1 MDDQKRKDIDVSEYR
16 VMANRAPISVTMDH
30 ILDMMYSSF
39 AFQVVQRY
47 VLPLARISLYK
58 KYEKKKVKL
67 GLQKHA
73 FLTFDESI
81 NEAFLHNEFASWV
94 LLQNKVRT
102 NKNPFLPTKIVDEIF
117 LQEPLKFY
125 FQHRSDVI
133 QKQIPETEAVAMAKK
148 VIAQLSLKKLF
159 PALNKHHTP
168 PLMRKEAPK
177 EFKAHV
183 KESAEVLNVETLDG
197 KTKEEKATL
206 VKIGQ
211 KVHSLDDFS
220 IDELTVG
227 YRLEDTDDLVFLRL
241 QYPLLDEEYKRLK
254 DRFIPKGRLS
264 IEEASFLLLTL
275 YSGFNLLYK
284 TPFARGVLDI
294 KDPKLKRLHE
304 TATSLLGTPFTV
316 PSGKTY
322 FSLFPEVEKH
332 FGSIGSFFEAQPI
345 TGVYSLIPVPSFAF
359 MSYSLDRVEAWL
371 NDAKK
376 NGHDLT
382 IMFWY
387 PRLHP
392 TLYVDVE
399 LEFNKNSNR
408 EQDMIYDLVNKDLL
422 PRLEAVKHK
431 KEVINYAHGKRL
443 DSNAKNYVF
452 KVFVFST

>member
-1 MDDQKRKDIDVSEYR
+1 MERKDISVSEYR
-16 VMANRAPISVTMDH
+16 VMANTSTISVTMDH
-30 ILDMMYSSF
+30 ILDTMYSSF

-58 KYEKKKVKL
+58 KYAKKKVEL

-81 NEAFLHNEFASWV
+81 NESFLHNEFASWV
-94 LLQNKVRT
+94 LLQRKVRT
-102 NKNPFLPTKIVDEIF
+102 NDNFFLPNKIVDEIF

-133 QKQIPETEAVAMAKK
+133 QKMMPEKEAVSLAKK
-148 VIAQLSLKKLF
+148 VIAQLSLKTLF
-159 PALNKHHTP
+159 PSLNRHHTP
-168 PLMRKEAPK
+168 PLMKKDAPK

-183 KESAEVLNVETLDG
+183 IEGAERLNVETKDG
-197 KTKEEKATL
+197 KTKVAKATL
-206 VKIGQ
+206 IKIGQ
-211 KVHSLDDFS
+211 KVNRLDDFS
-220 IDELTVG
+220 IDELSVG
-227 YRLEDTDDLVFLRL
+227 YRLEDTDDLVILRL
-241 QYPLLDEEYKRLK
+241 QYPLLDEEYQRLK
-254 DRFIPKGRLS
+254 DRFIPKGKLK

-275 YSGFNLLYK
+275 YSGFNLLYN

-294 KDPKLKRLHE
+294 KDPKLKALQE
-304 TATSLLGTPFTV
+304 KATSLLGTPFTV
-316 PSGKTY
+316 PPGKTY

-332 FGSIGSFFEAQPI
+332 FGSIGSFFEAQPV

-376 NGHDLT
+376 DGRELT

-399 LEFNKNSNR
+399 LEFNKDSDR

-422 PRLEAVKHK
+422 PRLENVKHK
-431 KEVINYAHGKRL
+431 KEVINYGHGKL
-443 DSNAKNYVF
+443 SANSENYVF